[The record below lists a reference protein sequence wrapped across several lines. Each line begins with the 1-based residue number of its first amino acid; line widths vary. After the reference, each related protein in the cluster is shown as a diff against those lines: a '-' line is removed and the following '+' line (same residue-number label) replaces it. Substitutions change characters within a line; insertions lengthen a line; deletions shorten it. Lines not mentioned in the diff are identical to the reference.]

1 MRLTDLSLID
11 KRFMKNYE
19 YFISGRIEFLG
30 KHTDYC
36 GGNSI
41 VCAIDRGLFIKVSPN
56 EINKIKLINEDTKE
70 VIEFNS
76 DGSLIGKD
84 SSWSKYPQTV
94 IERISHNFTSKKLIG
109 CDLIFRSDLPQA
121 AGLSSS
127 SALIIATFVAVS
139 NVNNLSGFSEYQQN
153 IKSQEDLAN
162 YLGCI
167 ENGQNF
173 GELKGKNGVGTF
185 GGSQDQTAI
194 ICCKTNYLSQFSFC
208 PIERKVDLL
217 FPEDY
222 VFVVAVCGVVAEKI
236 GSAKDKYNRLSLLAK
251 EIVNKFESH
260 LSLSQVIE
268 KYGFEAIKAKLEN
281 KELVDRLTQ
290 FYVESFE
297 IIPMVSELLKQGKLA
312 EIGEIIDLSH
322 RNADELLGN
331 QTVETNFLQRTARE
345 IGATAA
351 SAFGAG
357 FGGSVYALV
366 KKNEAE
372 NFMSE
377 WQNFYHKSF
386 PQNQRKSSFFITKP
400 SQSEI

>member
-1 MRLTDLSLID
+1 
-11 KRFMKNYE
+11 MKDYK
-19 YFISGRIEFLG
+19 YFVSGRIEFLG

-41 VCAIDRGLFIKVSPN
+41 VCAIDRGLFLKVTPN
-56 EINKIKLINEDTKE
+56 ETNKFKLINEDTKE
-70 VIEFNS
+70 VLEFNS
-76 DGSLIGKD
+76 DGSLKKND
-84 SSWSKYPQTV
+84 TNWSKYPQTV
-94 IERISHNFTSKKLIG
+94 IERVSHNFTSKKLIG
-109 CDLIFRSDLPQA
+109 CDLSFRSDLPQA

-127 SALIIATFVAVS
+127 SALIIATFAAVS
-139 NVNNLSGFSEYQQN
+139 NVNNLSEFSEYQQN

-162 YLGCI
+162 YLGCL
-167 ENGQNF
+167 ENGQDF
-173 GELKGKNGVGTF
+173 SELKGENGVGTF

-194 ICCKTNYLSQFSFC
+194 ICCKVNQLSQFSFC
-208 PIERKVDLL
+208 PVERKADLL
-217 FPEDY
+217 LPEDY
-222 VFVVAVCGVVAEKI
+222 VFVVGVCGVIAKKI

-268 KYGFEAIKAKLEN
+268 KYGFETIKAKLES
-281 KELVDRLTQ
+281 KELIDRLTQ

-297 IIPMVSELLKQGKLA
+297 IIPLVSELLKQGKIT
-312 EIGEIIDLSH
+312 EIGDLIDKSH
-322 RNADELLGN
+322 KNTDEFLGN

-372 NFMSE
+372 NFMIE
-377 WQNFYHKSF
+377 WQNIYHKSF
-386 PQNQRKSSFFITKP
+386 PQYQTKSSFFITKP
-400 SQSEI
+400 SQSKI